1 MLLFL
6 TNKTV
11 GRSIANFVH
20 RVTAYDYFGQ
30 NDIDPLVREIR
41 RPKTIINRRHK
52 QERIVT
58 CYALF

>member
-20 RVTAYDYFGQ
+20 RVRAYDYFGQ

-41 RPKTIINRRHK
+41 R
-52 QERIVT
+52 Q
-58 CYALF
+58 L